1 MKERIQAYREL
12 NFQKNILM
20 EKQPASVIGLNLFR
34 SWKLSNRTENST
46 VVKGHRGPNLG
57 KSDNRGA
64 NPTIVKRYRNPSLY
78 GQEGTNNYGK
88 SI

>member
-46 VVKGHRGPNLG
+46 VVKCR
-57 KSDNRGA
+57 
-64 NPTIVKRYRNPSLY
+64 TLY
-78 GQEGTNNYGK
+78 VYNSHNK
-88 SI
+88 SIEFGKLRTERYLNTN